1 MYFSHFKQYL
11 DRRQP
16 QRNNFK
22 RDEESIDLM
31 QQTATETSKQVQRP
45 RDMFDKAKNFL
56 IKKRMV
62 VITGVQGSGK
72 TFLAKSLANDL
83 QEDGKIMNRSTICS
97 INELQ
102 WGTSEKIDIYIIDEI
117 FYELQLYEKFKE
129 TLIALN
135 DFLSV
140 VGKTHCIITIPS
152 FTWKYHIDEFDASFY
167 NVHVDLDER
176 GDREKLMIL
185 QSLKA
190 KYDVSCEQTK
200 ELIEL
205 ENDLLVTSLDC
216 IGFPAFVSWMYKQQS
231 VEKMKKCLNS
241 ALQMM
246 SEEISSMK
254 KAETVEEREKF
265 LVLSYICLKQGRIDV
280 KKVDKKLI
288 DSLKKRYA
296 TEFEDKDLSKYC
308 REMVGYYLLC
318 DDNGLFEFD
327 SNIVRNIVFVC
338 LAKDSTKFVKEHC
351 KNDYFKYLID
361 KEDSCPRLVD
371 KWYTE
376 CFTIAKETYFNNPLK
391 KVF

>member
-22 RDEESIDLM
+22 GDEESIDLM

-56 IKKRMV
+56 NKKRMV

-83 QEDGKIMNRSTICS
+83 QEDGKIMNCSTICS

-129 TLIALN
+129 TLKALN

-167 NVHVDLDER
+167 NVHVDLDGR
-176 GDREKLMIL
+176 GDSEKLMIL

-231 VEKMKKCLNS
+231 VEKMKKCLNRP
-241 ALQMM
+241 LQMM

-254 KAETVEEREKF
+254 TAETVEEREKF
-265 LVLSYICLKQGRIDV
+265 LVLSYICLKQGRINV

-296 TEFEDKDLSKYC
+296 PEFEDKDLSKYC

-318 DDNGLFEFD
+318 DDNGFFEFD
-327 SNIVRNIVFVC
+327 SNIVKKIVFVC

-351 KNDYFKYLID
+351 KNDYFRYLID
-361 KEDSCPRLVD
+361 KEDFCPRLVD

-391 KVF
+391 TVF